1 MSPTRFHLSLYSR
14 THARAHTDV
23 EPNWS
28 PSIWLGV
35 LLVFGIIMLERI
47 YTTCRRMVASRGD
60 GADGSGARPTG
71 NQNGFEPIVHSDDPE
86 MGASFGMSGG
96 DATTAA
102 AASQYSITDEDDDS
116 LADDTPSPSS
126 SANTASKGGV
136 RGAVAM
142 TQFGASS
149 KTIRIS
155 GGSAPARASK

>member
-1 MSPTRFHLSLYSR
+1 MFCSPPSN
-14 THARAHTDV
+14 ADV

-35 LLVFGIIMLERI
+35 LLVFGIIMLERV

-60 GADGSGARPTG
+60 GGADGASRPTG

-86 MGASFGMSGG
+86 MGTGFGMGSG
-96 DATTAA
+96 DVAMATA

-116 LADDTPSPSS
+116 LADETPSPSS
-126 SANTASKGGV
+126 SANAASKGSV

-155 GGSAPARASK
+155 GGSAPARGAK

>member
-1 MSPTRFHLSLYSR
+1 
-14 THARAHTDV
+14 
-23 EPNWS
+23 
-28 PSIWLGV
+28 
-35 LLVFGIIMLERI
+35 MLERV

-60 GADGSGARPTG
+60 GTDGSGARPTG

-96 DATTAA
+96 DVAMASAA

-126 SANTASKGGV
+126 SANTAAKGGV

-155 GGSAPARASK
+155 GGSAPVRAAK